1 MSFFLKTSGEN
12 MNIYILREQNN
23 GRDLG
28 VYFSLADA
36 KKHGEA
42 ALKTGGDGRGWTHE
56 DLFVVEYEV
65 LDFVDLDDVET
76 HSQDGKVHYF
86 PKRRPKN
93 S

>member
-1 MSFFLKTSGEN
+1 
-12 MNIYILREQNN
+12 MNIYILRESNN

-28 VYFSLADA
+28 IYGTLADA

-42 ALKTGGDGRGWTHE
+42 AIKIAGDGRGWTHE
-56 DLFVVEYEV
+56 DLFVVEYV
-65 LDFVDLDDVET
+65 VQNSVDLEDIET
-76 HSQDGKVHYF
+76 HWQEGKVHYF